1 MFASSCF
8 TVVSM
13 QPYRLVKYAG
23 LFTTSIPALLV
34 SYSQLKCMPLQEPP
48 AKPKPETMA
57 DPELVI
63 TPQAPTVVQRILPP
77 VKPKPKREKTVEMEK
92 VNCCTCTC
100 SNFQYLMHLC

>member
-1 MFASSCF
+1 
-8 TVVSM
+8 M
-13 QPYRLVKYAG
+13 QVYSLG
-23 LFTTSIPALLV
+23 TTTSIPALLV
-34 SYSQLKCMPLQEPP
+34 DHSQLKCTPLQEPP

-77 VKPKPKREKTVEMEK
+77 EPKRENTVEVEE